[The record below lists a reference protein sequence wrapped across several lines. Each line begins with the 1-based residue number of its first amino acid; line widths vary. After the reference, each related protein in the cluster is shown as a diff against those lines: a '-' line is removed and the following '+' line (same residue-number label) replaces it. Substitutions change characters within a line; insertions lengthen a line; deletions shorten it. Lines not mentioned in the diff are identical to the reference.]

1 MSSLVPAT
9 TVDDLGRR
17 IPDGASLALAPDYS
31 GCAMAVIR
39 ALIRRGVRDLRLV
52 GVPQLGLQADLLIGA
67 GCVRSLEAAAVT
79 LGEAGSAPRFVAAL
93 RDGTIAIRDS
103 TCPAIH
109 AGLQAA
115 EKGVPFLPLRGILGS
130 DLVHHRPD
138 WRVIDNP
145 FAENDPI
152 LLVPA
157 IRPDVALFHAARADR
172 AGNVWIG
179 VRRELMLMAH
189 AARATLVTVEAIT
202 EDDLLAD
209 DVSAAGTIPA
219 LYITAIAEAR
229 GGAWPVG
236 LRGHYPPDSDHLA
249 SLRRPRRERR
259 RRVRPLS
266 GSARA
271 RGGMTGTRPQEL
283 LIDVLAEMLTGLSH
297 VAVGAASPIP
307 GAAALLARARAAGGL
322 RVSILGSER
331 HNPFTDGGRE
341 LFDCAAQGRIDA
353 FFLGGGQIDGSANIN
368 LIGVGGYPQSRVRW
382 PGSFGSAYLYF
393 LVPRVILFREEHTG
407 AGARA
412 QGRVHQRAGHEPGG
426 GRSPRRAAQPGDR
439 PLRVPLRCRTAARFR
454 LASLHHGHSG

>member
-1 MSSLVPAT
+1 MASLVPAT

-31 GCAMAVIR
+31 GCAMAVVR
-39 ALIRRGVRDLRLV
+39 AQIRRGIKDLRLV

-79 LGEAGSAPRFVAAL
+79 LGEEGSAPRFVAAL
-93 RDGTIAIRDS
+93 KAGTIRVLDS
-103 TCPAIH
+103 TCPVIH

-130 DLVHHRPD
+130 DLLYHRPE

-189 AARATLVTVEAIT
+189 AARVTLVTVEAIT
-202 EDDLLAD
+202 EGDLLAD

-219 LYITAIAEAR
+219 LYITAIAEAH

-236 LRGHYPPDSDHLA
+236 LRGHYPPDIDHL
-249 SLRRPRRERR
+249 RRY
-259 RRVRPLS
+259 
-266 GSARA
+266 A
-271 RGGMTGTRPQEL
+271 EL
-283 LIDVLAEMLTGLSH
+283 
-297 VAVGAASPIP
+297 AA
-307 GAAALLARARAAGGL
+307 
-322 RVSILGSER
+322 
-331 HNPFTDGGRE
+331 TDGGFER
-341 LFDCAAQGRIDA
+341 
-353 FFLGGGQIDGSANIN
+353 
-368 LIGVGGYPQSRVRW
+368 
-382 PGSFGSAYLYF
+382 YLAEF
-393 LVPRVILFREEHTG
+393 VLEPVI
-407 AGARA
+407 AG
-412 QGRVHQRAGHEPGG
+412 
-426 GRSPRRAAQPGDR
+426 
-439 PLRVPLRCRTAARFR
+439 
-454 LASLHHGHSG
+454 